1 MNLLISEFKTYSH
14 DLPLLEKLGLK
25 PFKGETYEKIYVGK
39 YIAEGGSW
47 AEIWVE
53 GAPAQFFT
61 FKIYC
66 SENKTIT
73 IIATGS
79 GCLTDYWSVVES
91 VMDGMIVIENLK
103 KVKMGWKR
111 TGNKI

>member
-1 MNLLISEFKTYSH
+1 MNFLASGFETYSH
-14 DLPLLEKLGLK
+14 DLSLLKELGLK
-25 PFKGETYEKIYVGK
+25 SFKGKLHEKVYIGK
-39 YIAEGGSW
+39 YKAEGGSW

-66 SENKTIT
+66 SESKTIT

-103 KVKMGWKR
+103 KVKK
-111 TGNKI
+111 